1 MRRSVRQ
8 GWLMGVL
15 AGALALVAFAPGAAT
30 AQTSTGSI
38 RGHVLDENGQP
49 LTGASVLA
57 TQTSTNFQRGMLTE
71 EGGFYNL
78 SGLPVGEYSVEY
90 SHPSYGAQTQNVR
103 VQIGQSLS
111 LDVVLFTDA
120 IEVEGITAVIEQ
132 ERIIEATTPEV
143 ATNITE
149 AQIENLPLLNRDFLK
164 FAELVPGVLPSRD
177 GNSIEAGGLP
187 SENINLFIDGASYKS
202 EVLQEGIVGQD
213 ASAGNPFPQN
223 AVEEFRVITQ
233 NYKAEFQKAA
243 GAVIT
248 ATTKSGTNQWEAS
261 GFFLGQNEN
270 LIAKDAIQRC
280 EAPGSA
286 PNCMEEDVDEVGRQQ
301 FGGTIGGPIIRDKL
315 FVFGSFEGN
324 YRDLPTSI
332 DAVTAEELA
341 MVPQT
346 IAGIPARDLVA
357 AAEGTSESRDL
368 ESNLFFGKLTYS
380 AADRHRF
387 ETSLNVRNESEIRS
401 FGGFQAPSHAEDFN
415 IDVLTALGKYQYSN
429 GRVLNEAFIDFQRFR
444 WNPIPLNPDTPG
456 LVFDGI
462 LRVGGRSTEQDI
474 YQDKWEIRDDLTY
487 TLPDWGGSHVVKT
500 GTYLSFSNY
509 DITTFLNG
517 NPQFFFREEENFEF
531 PNRAEVG
538 VGDPQFESDNTQ
550 FGIYAQDDW
559 SPTDRLI
566 LNFGLRWD
574 VESNML
580 NNDWVTPDSVIEDVS
595 PFLSAEQ
602 EAQYFTDG
610 DDRDPFY
617 GAVAPRVGFTY
628 DLTGGH
634 RTTLFGGFGLFYD
647 RTRFGL
653 GQAEISRLTF
663 PNFQFLFSE
672 DGAPD
677 ENGRPTIAWDDRFLS
692 REGLLSI
699 VESGSPTGKP
709 EVFLLENDTK
719 PPVARQWTIGL
730 RQAVGPVMLSANYT
744 GVRSDNTFT
753 WVFGNRNPDGSLFE
767 TPRFRN
773 ILLATDDG
781 ETWYDALQLQAG
793 KPFNL
798 ESGWGLQVAY
808 TLAEA
813 EQNTFGDFTLDVF
826 GPADFPRFPS
836 DNDIRHNLTT
846 NWILGVPWGIR
857 FSGIAAFRSAPPIRA
872 RVLGDPNGNGIG
884 GDDFPPGE
892 TRNSRRPDE
901 GNFAE
906 VDVRLEKGFQF
917 LTGQRLAVLA
927 EIFNLFNTENWSAWR
942 DEFGTFDPATGQIT
956 RNETQL
962 RFGEPTNANNIE
974 NPSRRLQLGV
984 RYEF

>member
-8 GWLMGVL
+8 GWLLGVL

-38 RGHVLDENGQP
+38 RGHVLDENGET
-49 LTGASVLA
+49 LTGASVVA
-57 TQTSTNFQRGMLTE
+57 THTATNFQRGMLTE

-78 SGLPVGEYSVEY
+78 SGLPVGEYAVEY

-120 IEVEGITAVIEQ
+120 IEVAGITAVIEQ

-149 AQIENLPLLNRDFLK
+149 AQIDNLPLLNRDFLK

-187 SENINLFIDGASYKS
+187 AENINLFIDGASYKS

-243 GAVIT
+243 GAVVT
-248 ATTKSGTNQWEAS
+248 ATTKSGTNRWEVS

-270 LIAKDAIQRC
+270 LIAEDAFQKC
-280 EAPGSA
+280 EAPGQA
-286 PNCMEEDVDEVGRQQ
+286 ADCVQTDVNEVGRQQ
-301 FGGTIGGPIIRDKL
+301 FGGTIGGPLVRDKL

-324 YRDLPTSI
+324 YRDLPENVQTVS
-332 DAVTAEELA
+332 AEDLA
-341 MVPQT
+341 KVPES

-357 AAEGTSESRDL
+357 LAEGSISDRELR
-368 ESNLFFGKLTYS
+368 SNLFFGKLTYS
-380 AADRHRF
+380 PADRHRF
-387 ETSLNVRNESEIRS
+387 ETSLNVRDEFEVRS
-401 FGGFQAPSHAEDFN
+401 FGGFLARSHAEDFN

-429 GRVLNEAFIDFQRFR
+429 DRLLNEAFIDFQRFR
-444 WNPIPLNPDTPG
+444 WNPTPLNPDTPG

-474 YQDKWEIRDDLTY
+474 FQDKWELRDDLTY
-487 TLPDWGGSHVVKT
+487 TLPDWGGSHVFKT

-517 NPQFFFREEENFEF
+517 NPQFTFREQENFAF
-531 PNRAEVG
+531 PFRAEVG
-538 VGDPQFESDNTQ
+538 VGDPQFDSDNTQ

-595 PFLSAEQ
+595 PFLTPEQ

-610 DDRDPFY
+610 GDRDPFY
-617 GAVAPRVGFTY
+617 GALAPRVGFTY

-653 GQAEISRLTF
+653 GSSEITRLTF

-672 DGAPD
+672 DGLPD

-709 EVFLLENDTK
+709 EVFLLENDVK
-719 PPVARQWTIGL
+719 PPVAQQWTIGL
-730 RQAVGPVMLSANYT
+730 RQAVGPLMLSANYT
-744 GVRSDNTFT
+744 GVRGDHVFT
-753 WVFGNRNPDGSLFE
+753 WIFGNRNPDGSLFQ

-773 ILLATDDG
+773 ILLSTDEG

-808 TLAEA
+808 TLGEA

-826 GPADFPRFPS
+826 SPADFPRHPS
-836 DNDIRHNLTT
+836 SNDIRHNLTM
-846 NWILGVPWGIR
+846 NWILGLPWDIR
-857 FSGIAAFRSAPPIRA
+857 FNGIAAFRSARPISA
-872 RVLGDPNGNGIG
+872 RVPGDPNGNGIG
-884 GDDFPPGE
+884 GDDFPAGE
-892 TRNSRRPDE
+892 TRNSRRPEE
-901 GNFAE
+901 GDFAE
-906 VDVRLEKGFQF
+906 VNIRFEKGIEFA
-917 LTGQRLAVLA
+917 TGQRIAVLA
-927 EIFNLFNTENWSAWR
+927 EIFNQFNTENWDGFR
-942 DEFGTFDPATGQIT
+942 TEFGTFDPATGQIT
-956 RNETQL
+956 R
-962 RFGEPTNANNIE
+962 RDDFGQPTSLDND

-984 RYEF
+984 RYGF